1 MTDTQGKAS
10 KPVADPMTATENM
23 AQAYALAQEAW
34 TYYLQTHADGSAAN
48 PDPYNLAPALADLQ
62 KAMIEKP
69 EKMIEAGIDLWHRQA
84 TLWTNALAQ
93 AAGVEPKPMPGL
105 DNAGPGN
112 AAKDK
117 RFADEEWDKN
127 IVFSYLKQ
135 SYLLSSNWMRDT
147 VINTD
152 KSLPPE
158 EQQKLEFFAE
168 RFSEAMSPSNVFAMN
183 PQVLKTTAEEGG
195 ANIVRG
201 MRQMLKDLKRGKG
214 DLLIS
219 QTDMTAFEVGRN
231 IAVTPGQVVFRNDL
245 FELIQYTPT
254 TETVHETPLLIAPP
268 WINKFYIMDLNEKKS
283 LVRWLVA
290 QGYTVFMI
298 SWRNPE
304 PAKGTGKKIERTF
317 SDYVTEGLYPALDAV
332 IAETGVKSVNVG
344 GYCIGGTMLAT
355 ALAHM
360 AQTGDKRIKAA
371 TFFTAQADFVKGGD
385 LRILID
391 DKILNDLEK
400 ESKKAGGVID
410 ARHMA
415 QAFNMLRGN
424 ELIWN
429 YVVNNYYLGKEP
441 SAFDLLYWNADSTH
455 MPAKCH
461 LAYLRDYYRDNALAE
476 GKMTLDGKPLDLAKV
491 KTPIYSI
498 CAREDHIAPAESVFR
513 GVKLF
518 GGPVQLVVGGSGHI
532 AGVINP
538 PDPNRVKY
546 QYWKNTASK
555 ADWPETLAEW
565 LEDATETPGS
575 WWPDWDKWLTRKS
588 GKKVDAREPGATLGV
603 IEPAPGSYVRV
614 RSDMPVGDAA

>member
-1 MTDTQGKAS
+1 MTDKQEQDAAAS
-10 KPVADPMTATENM
+10 PDPMVAAGNM

-34 TYYLQTHADGSAAN
+34 AYYLQTHADGKASS
-48 PDPYNLAPALADLQ
+48 PDPYNLGPAIADLQ
-62 KAMIEKP
+62 KSMIEKP
-69 EKMIEAGIDLWHRQA
+69 EAMIEAGIDLWHRQA
-84 TLWTNALAQ
+84 VLWTNALAQ
-93 AAGVEPKPMPGL
+93 MAGGEQKPVPGL
-105 DNAGPGN
+105 TDTG
-112 AAKDK
+112 KDK
-117 RFADEEWDKN
+117 RFADDDWDN
-127 IVFSYLKQ
+127 HAVFSYLKQ
-135 SYLLSSNWMRDT
+135 SYLLASNWMRDT
-147 VINTD
+147 VVKTD

-183 PQVLKTTAEEGG
+183 PQVLKATAEEGG

-201 MRQMLKDLKRGKG
+201 MRQMLKDMKRGKG

-219 QTDMTAFEVGRN
+219 QTDMNAFEVGKN
-231 IAVTPGQVVFRNDL
+231 IAITPGEVVFRNDL
-245 FELIQYTPT
+245 FELIQYAPT
-254 TETVHETPLLIAPP
+254 TEKVYETPLLIAPP

-283 LVRWLVA
+283 MVRWLTA

-304 PAKGTGKKIERTF
+304 PAKGEGKKIERTF
-317 SDYVTEGLYPALDAV
+317 KDYVTEGLYPALDAV
-332 IAETGVKSVNVG
+332 IEETGAKSVNVG

-371 TFFTAQADFVKGGD
+371 TFFTAQADFVKGGE
-385 LRILID
+385 LRILLD
-391 DKILNDLEK
+391 DKVLDALEK
-400 ESKKAGGVID
+400 ESKRAGGVID

-429 YVVNNYYLGKEP
+429 YVINNYYLGKEP

-476 GKMTLDGKPLDLAKV
+476 GKMTLGGKTLDLGKV
-491 KTPIYSI
+491 KTPVYSI

-513 GVKLF
+513 GVKLY
-518 GGPVQLVVGGSGHI
+518 GGPVHLVVGGSGHI

-546 QYWKNTASK
+546 QYWTNDTPQAE
-555 ADWPETLAEW
+555 WPETLVEW
-565 LEDATETPGS
+565 LEDAIETPGS
-575 WWPDWDKWLTRKS
+575 WWPDWNKWLARKS
-588 GKKVDAREPGATLGV
+588 GKKIAARIPGATLGP

-614 RSDMPVGDAA
+614 RSDAPVVEGV

>member
-1 MTDTQGKAS
+1 MSDSQGQS
-10 KPVADPMTATENM
+10 QNPPIDPIVATENM
-23 AQAYALAQEAW
+23 TQAYALAQETWA
-34 TYYLQTHADGSAAN
+34 YYLQTHADGKAGN
-48 PDPYNLAPALADLQ
+48 PDPYNLAPAIADLQ
-62 KAMIEKP
+62 KAMMEKP
-69 EKMIEAGIDLWHRQA
+69 EKMVEAGIDLWHRQA

-93 AAGVEPKPMPGL
+93 AAGVEPKPMPGTA
-105 DNAGPGN
+105 NT
-112 AAKDK
+112 AKDK
-117 RFADEEWDKN
+117 RFADEEWDN
-127 IVFSYLKQ
+127 HIVFNYLKQ
-135 SYLLSSNWMRDT
+135 SYLLASNWMRDT
-147 VINTD
+147 VGTSD

-168 RFSEAMSPSNVFAMN
+168 RFTEAMSPSNVFAMN

-201 MRQMLKDLKRGKG
+201 MRQMLKDMKRGKG
-214 DLLIS
+214 ELLIS
-219 QTDMTAFEVGRN
+219 QTDMNAFEVGKN
-231 IAVTPGQVVFRNDL
+231 IAFTPGEVIFRNDL
-245 FELIQYTPT
+245 LELIQYAPT
-254 TETVHETPLLIAPP
+254 TDKVHETPLLIAPP
-268 WINKFYIMDLNEKKS
+268 WINKFYIMDLNAKRS
-283 LVRWLVA
+283 MVRWLVA

-304 PAKGTGKKIERTF
+304 PAKGTGKRIERSF

-332 IAETGVKSVNVG
+332 IEETGAKSVNVG

-360 AQTGDKRIKAA
+360 AQTGDKRVKSA
-371 TFFTAQADFVKGGD
+371 TFFTAQTDFVKGGE

-391 DKILNDLEK
+391 DKILDDLEK

-424 ELIWN
+424 ELIWS

-476 GKMTLDGKPLDLAKV
+476 GKMVLDGKTLDLGKV
-491 KTPIYSI
+491 KTPVYSI

-518 GGPVQLVVGGSGHI
+518 GGSVHLVVGGSGHI

-538 PDPNRVKY
+538 PDPDRIKY
-546 QYWKNTASK
+546 QYWTNDTPQAE
-555 ADWPETLAEW
+555 WPDTLAEW
-565 LEDATETPGS
+565 LEKAEETPGS
-575 WWPDWDKWLTRKS
+575 WWPDWHKWLAKKS
-588 GKKVDAREPGATLGV
+588 GKKVAARIPGATLGA

-614 RSDMPVGDAA
+614 RSDTPVDDAA

>member
-1 MTDTQGKAS
+1 MTDKPQHEAKAS
-10 KPVADPMTATENM
+10 ADPMAAAENM

-34 TYYLQTHADGSAAN
+34 AYYVQTHSDGKASN
-48 PDPYNLAPALADLQ
+48 PDPYNLGPAIADLQ
-62 KAMIEKP
+62 KSMIEKP
-69 EKMIEAGIDLWHRQA
+69 EAVIEAGIDLWHRQA

-93 AAGVEPKPMPGL
+93 AAGVEPKPVPGM
-105 DNAGPGN
+105 DAT
-112 AAKDK
+112 KDK
-117 RFADEEWDKN
+117 RFADDDWDN
-127 IVFSYLKQ
+127 HVVFSYLKQ

-147 VINTD
+147 VVKTD

-201 MRQMLKDLKRGKG
+201 MRQMLKDMKRGKG
-214 DLLIS
+214 ELLIS
-219 QTDMTAFEVGRN
+219 QTDMNAFEVGKN
-231 IAVTPGQVVFRNDL
+231 IAVTPGDVIFRNDL

-254 TETVHETPLLIAPP
+254 TEKVHETPLLIAPP

-283 LVRWLVA
+283 MVRWLVA

-317 SDYVTEGLYPALDAV
+317 EDYVTEGLYPALDAV
-332 IAETGVKSVNVG
+332 IEETGVKSVNVG

-371 TFFTAQADFVKGGD
+371 TFFTAQADFVKGGE
-385 LRILID
+385 LRILLD
-391 DKILNDLEK
+391 DKVLNDLEK

-476 GKMTLDGKPLDLAKV
+476 GKMTLDGKTLDLGKV

-513 GVKLF
+513 GVKLY
-518 GGPVQLVVGGSGHI
+518 GGPVHLVVGGSGHI

-546 QYWKNTASK
+546 QYWTNDTPQS
-555 ADWPETLAEW
+555 DWPETLAEW
-565 LEDATETPGS
+565 LENAEETPGS
-575 WWPDWDKWLTRKS
+575 WWPDWDRWLTRKS
-588 GKKVDAREPGATLGV
+588 GKKVAARQPGATLGV

-614 RSDMPVGDAA
+614 RSDEPVDESA

>member
-1 MTDTQGKAS
+1 MSDTPQHEAGRS
-10 KPVADPMTATENM
+10 VDPITAAENM

-34 TYYLQTHADGSAAN
+34 AYYMQTHADGKASN
-48 PDPYNLAPALADLQ
+48 PDPYNLGPAIADLQ
-62 KAMIEKP
+62 KSMIEKP
-69 EKMIEAGIDLWHRQA
+69 EAMVEAGIDLWHRQA
-84 TLWTNALAQ
+84 MLWTNAIAQ
-93 AAGVEPKPMPGL
+93 AAGVEPRPVPGIET
-105 DNAGPGN
+105 GG
-112 AAKDK
+112 KDK
-117 RFADEEWDKN
+117 RFADDDWN
-127 IVFSYLKQ
+127 NHAVFSYLRQ
-135 SYLLSSNWMRDT
+135 SYLLASGWMRDT
-147 VINTD
+147 VVKTD

-201 MRQMLKDLKRGKG
+201 MRQMLKDMKRGKG
-214 DLLIS
+214 ELLIS
-219 QTDMTAFEVGRN
+219 QTDLNAFEVGRN
-231 IAVTPGQVVFRNDL
+231 IAVTPGEVVFRNDL
-245 FELIQYTPT
+245 FELIQYSPT
-254 TETVHETPLLIAPP
+254 TQKVHQTPLLIAPP

-283 LVRWLVA
+283 MVRWLVA

-304 PAKGTGKKIERTF
+304 PARGEGERIERTF
-317 SDYVTEGLYPALDAV
+317 RDYVTEGLYPALDAV
-332 IAETGVKSVNVG
+332 IEETGAKSVNVG

-371 TFFTAQADFVKGGD
+371 TFFTAQADFVKAGD

-391 DKILNDLEK
+391 DKLLNDLEK
-400 ESKKAGGVID
+400 ESQRAGGVID

-424 ELIWN
+424 ELIWS

-476 GKMTLDGKPLDLAKV
+476 GKMTLDGETLDLGKV
-491 KTPIYSI
+491 RTPVYSI

-518 GGPVQLVVGGSGHI
+518 GGPVHLVVGGSGHI

-538 PDPNRVKY
+538 PDPSRVKY
-546 QYWKNTASK
+546 QYWTS
-555 ADWPETLAEW
+555 DTPQTEWPDTLAEW
-565 LEDATETPGS
+565 LETATETPGS
-575 WWPDWDKWLTRKS
+575 WWPDWNRWLAGKS
-588 GKKVDAREPGATLGV
+588 GRKVAARIPGATLGA

-614 RSDMPVGDAA
+614 RSDEPVEDAA

>member
-1 MTDTQGKAS
+1 MSDSQGQSQNPAI
-10 KPVADPMTATENM
+10 DPMVATENM
-23 AQAYALAQEAW
+23 TQAYALAQETWA
-34 TYYLQTHADGSAAN
+34 YYLQTHADGKAGN
-48 PDPYNLAPALADLQ
+48 PDPYNLAPAIADLQ
-62 KAMIEKP
+62 KAMMEKP
-69 EKMIEAGIDLWHRQA
+69 EKMVEAGIDLWHRQA

-93 AAGVEPKPMPGL
+93 AAGVEPKPMPGTA
-105 DNAGPGN
+105 NT
-112 AAKDK
+112 AKDK
-117 RFADEEWDKN
+117 RFADEEWDN
-127 IVFSYLKQ
+127 HIVFNYLKQ
-135 SYLLSSNWMRDT
+135 SYLLASNWMRDT
-147 VINTD
+147 VVTSD

-168 RFSEAMSPSNVFAMN
+168 RFTEAMSPSNVFAMN

-201 MRQMLKDLKRGKG
+201 MRQMLKDMKRGKG
-214 DLLIS
+214 ELLIS
-219 QTDMTAFEVGRN
+219 QTDMNAFEVGKN
-231 IAVTPGQVVFRNDL
+231 IAFTPGEVIFRNDL
-245 FELIQYTPT
+245 LELIQYAPT
-254 TETVHETPLLIAPP
+254 TDKVHETPLLIAPP
-268 WINKFYIMDLNEKKS
+268 WINKFYIMDLNAKRS
-283 LVRWLVA
+283 MVRWLVA

-304 PAKGTGKKIERTF
+304 PAKGTGKRIERSF

-332 IAETGVKSVNVG
+332 IEETGAKSVNVG

-360 AQTGDKRIKAA
+360 AQTGDKRVKSA
-371 TFFTAQADFVKGGD
+371 TFFTAQTDFVKGGE

-391 DKILNDLEK
+391 DKILDDLEK

-424 ELIWN
+424 ELIWS

-476 GKMTLDGKPLDLAKV
+476 GKMVLDGKTLDLGKV
-491 KTPIYSI
+491 KTPVYSI

-518 GGPVQLVVGGSGHI
+518 GGSVHLVVGGSGHI

-538 PDPNRVKY
+538 PDPDRIKY
-546 QYWKNTASK
+546 QYWTNDTPQAE
-555 ADWPETLAEW
+555 WPDTLAEW
-565 LEDATETPGS
+565 LEKAEETPGS
-575 WWPDWDKWLTRKS
+575 WWPDWHKWLAKKS
-588 GKKVDAREPGATLGV
+588 GKKVAARIPGATLGA

-614 RSDMPVGDAA
+614 RSDTPVDDAA

>member
-1 MTDTQGKAS
+1 MSDEKDDN
-10 KPVADPMTATENM
+10 KPKGTPPPTAAENM

-34 TYYLQTHADGSAAN
+34 AYYLQTHTNGSTVN

-62 KAMIEKP
+62 QAMLQKP
-69 EKMIEAGIDLWHRQA
+69 EKMIEASIDLWHRQA

-93 AAGVEPKPMPGL
+93 AAGVEPKPVPGL
-105 DNAGPGN
+105 TDSG
-112 AAKDK
+112 KDK
-117 RFADEEWDKN
+117 RFADEDWDNN
-127 IVFSYLKQ
+127 ILFSYLKQ
-135 SYLLSSNWMRDT
+135 SYLLASNWMRDT
-147 VINTD
+147 VVKAD

-158 EQQKLEFFAE
+158 EQQKLEFFAD
-168 RFSEAMSPSNVFAMN
+168 RFAEAMSPSNVFAMN

-195 ANIVRG
+195 ANLVRG
-201 MRQMLKDLKRGKG
+201 MRQMLKDMKRGKG
-214 DLLIS
+214 ELLIS
-219 QTDMTAFEVGRN
+219 QTDLNAFEIGKN

-245 FELIQYTPT
+245 FELIQYSPT
-254 TETVHETPLLIAPP
+254 TEKTYEIPLLITPP

-304 PAKGTGKKIERTF
+304 PAKGEGKRIERSF
-317 SDYVTEGLYPALDAV
+317 HDYVTEGLYPALDAV
-332 IAETGVKSVNVG
+332 IAETGAKSVNVG
-344 GYCIGGTMLAT
+344 GYCIGGTMLYT

-360 AQTGDKRIKAA
+360 AQTGDKRIKSA
-371 TFFTAQADFVKGGD
+371 TFFTAQADFVKGGE

-391 DKILNDLEK
+391 DKILDQLEK
-400 ESKKAGGVID
+400 ESNSAGGVID

-476 GKMTLDGKPLDLAKV
+476 GTMELDGKTLDLGKI
-491 KTPIYSI
+491 KTPVYSI

-513 GVKLF
+513 GVKLL
-518 GGPVQLVVGGSGHI
+518 GGPVHLVVGGSGHI

-546 QYWKNTASK
+546 QYWINDAPK
-555 ADWPETLAEW
+555 ADWPGTLSEW
-565 LEDATETPGS
+565 LEAATETPGS
-575 WWPDWDKWLTRKS
+575 WWPNWDGWLKKKS
-588 GKKVDAREPGATLGV
+588 GKKIDARDPGATLGV

-614 RSDMPVGDAA
+614 RSDAPIGDAA

>member
-1 MTDTQGKAS
+1 VTDTEEKGTGT
-10 KPVADPMTATENM
+10 ADPMAATENM

-34 TYYLQTHADGSAAN
+34 AYYLQTHADGSATN
-48 PDPYNLAPALADLQ
+48 PDPYNIAPALADLQ
-62 KAMIEKP
+62 KAMLEKP

-84 TLWTNALAQ
+84 TLWTNALAK
-93 AAGVEPKPMPGL
+93 AAGVEPQPVPGMTE
-105 DNAGPGN
+105 NR
-112 AAKDK
+112 KDK
-117 RFADEEWDKN
+117 RFADEEWDN
-127 IVFSYLKQ
+127 NLVFSYLKQ
-135 SYLLSSNWMRDT
+135 SYLLASNWMRDT
-147 VINTD
+147 VVSTD
-152 KSLPPE
+152 KSLPPD

-183 PQVLKTTAEEGG
+183 PQVLKATAEEGG
-195 ANIVRG
+195 ANLVRG
-201 MRQMLKDLKRGKG
+201 MRQMLKDMKRGKG

-245 FELIQYTPT
+245 FELIQYAPT
-254 TETVHETPLLIAPP
+254 TEKVHETPLLIAPP

-304 PAKGTGKKIERTF
+304 PALGTGPRIERTF
-317 SDYVTEGLYPALDAV
+317 KDYVTEGLYPALDAV
-332 IAETGVKSVNVG
+332 IEETGVKSVNVG
-344 GYCIGGTMLAT
+344 GYCIGGTMLTT

-371 TFFTAQADFVKGGD
+371 TFFTAQADFVKGGE

-391 DKILNDLEK
+391 DKILDELEK
-400 ESKKAGGVID
+400 KSKQDGGVID

-415 QAFNMLRGN
+415 SAFNMLRGN

-441 SAFDLLYWNADSTH
+441 SAFDLLYWNADATH

-476 GKMTLDGKPLDLAKV
+476 GKMTLGGKTLDLAKI
-491 KTPIYSI
+491 KTPVYSI

-518 GGPVQLVVGGSGHI
+518 LGQMADPQIRQKGRGAPARRQSRRDRTGPRLLCPRAVGCAGG
-532 AGVINP
+532 
-538 PDPNRVKY
+538 
-546 QYWKNTASK
+546 
-555 ADWPETLAEW
+555 
-565 LEDATETPGS
+565 
-575 WWPDWDKWLTRKS
+575 
-588 GKKVDAREPGATLGV
+588 
-603 IEPAPGSYVRV
+603 
-614 RSDMPVGDAA
+614 

>member
-1 MTDTQGKAS
+1 MSDKPEQRTKAS
-10 KPVADPMTATENM
+10 TDPMVAAENM
-23 AQAYALAQEAW
+23 AQAYALAQETWA
-34 TYYLQTHADGSAAN
+34 YYMQTHADGKASN
-48 PDPYNLAPALADLQ
+48 PDPYNLGPSIADLQ
-62 KAMIEKP
+62 KSMIEKP
-69 EKMIEAGIDLWHRQA
+69 EAMIEAGIDLWHRQA

-93 AAGVEPKPMPGL
+93 AAGVEPKPVPGL
-105 DNAGPGN
+105 DTAS
-112 AAKDK
+112 KDK
-117 RFADEEWDKN
+117 RFADDDWN
-127 IVFSYLKQ
+127 NHAVFSYLKQ
-135 SYLLSSNWMRDT
+135 SYLLSSSWMRDT
-147 VINTD
+147 VVKAD

-158 EQQKLEFFAE
+158 DQQKLEFFAE

-183 PQVLKTTAEEGG
+183 PQVLKATAEEGG

-201 MRQMLKDLKRGKG
+201 MRQMLKDMKRGKG
-214 DLLIS
+214 ELLIS
-219 QTDMTAFEVGRN
+219 QTDMNAFEVGKN
-231 IAVTPGQVVFRNDL
+231 IAVTPGEVIFRNDL

-254 TETVHETPLLIAPP
+254 TEKVHETPLLIAPP

-283 LVRWLVA
+283 MVRWLVA

-304 PAKGTGKKIERTF
+304 PAKGTGRKIERTF
-317 SDYVTEGLYPALDAV
+317 EDYITEGLYPALDAV
-332 IAETGVKSVNVG
+332 IEETGAKSVNVG

-371 TFFTAQADFVKGGD
+371 TFFTAQADFVKGGE
-385 LRILID
+385 LRILLD
-391 DKILNDLEK
+391 DKILNELEK
-400 ESKKAGGVID
+400 ESKEAGGVID

-476 GKMTLDGKPLDLAKV
+476 GKMTLGGKTLDLGKV

-498 CAREDHIAPAESVFR
+498 CARDDHIAPAESVFR
-513 GVKLF
+513 GVKLY
-518 GGPVQLVVGGSGHI
+518 GGPVHLVVGGSGHI

-546 QYWKNTASK
+546 QYWTNDRPQSE
-555 ADWPETLAEW
+555 WPETLAEW
-565 LEDATETPGS
+565 LEDAVETPGS
-575 WWPDWDKWLTRKS
+575 WWPDWDKWLSKKS
-588 GKKVDAREPGATLGV
+588 GKKIAARKPGSTLGP

-614 RSDMPVGDAA
+614 RSDEPVEDAA